1 MLSYLHPIRGHNSI
15 FIWLQQSDHIFNM
28 GVEVM
33 RPAFN
38 FEPKC
43 RVHLLT
49 REEWTKG
56 TGAPPVV
63 KELVWY
69 TDGSKKREGLR
80 LESMGNLGRRLSF
93 SLGKYATFFQ
103 AAVYVILVCV
113 YVIRFQNRSEK

>member
-1 MLSYLHPIRGHNSI
+1 MESEMLSYLHPIRGHSSI

-38 FEPKC
+38 FEPKY

-69 TDGSKKREGLR
+69 TDGSKKREGTAAGVCGQSGKKSQLFSWKIR
-80 LESMGNLGRRLSF
+80 YILS
-93 SLGKYATFFQ
+93 G
-103 AAVYVILVCV
+103 
-113 YVIRFQNRSEK
+113 